1 MIRAKEVFKHFKA
14 NNKQCL
20 IDIQEALDRGLNG
33 KPGGIKPDE
42 FSIRDLAAHFVTVN
56 GEPIGHELVEDW
68 ASGRLIEADVVS
80 SSAFSAITQRV
91 VYAAV
96 LEGYQYPDAPLSR
109 LVRTVQAR
117 SRDTRILNFTLP
129 LADGKSL
136 EYAEGQ
142 DKPAVGLMT
151 EYVKSLPPVK
161 RGARIPITRETV
173 LFDETGQV
181 LEAARRLGES
191 IALEKERAL
200 TQYVTGLVSSCVIE
214 KRKTDSSEVASN
226 LFLTTGRWVNE
237 QANPMTDWTDFDDC
251 ENLLLQNTIPG
262 SAMPPMLTNRFVL
275 VPPQLRSTVNRILNA
290 TEVRT
295 GTSNIVA
302 SANPLANMGI
312 QPIVSPLV
320 WSEQVAAGVASAT
333 ATATWF
339 YGDLLQAMRY
349 VQVWPLEVT
358 ENRDDVAL
366 RRADILVE
374 FQATESGVPVVVEPR
389 VWIKNT
395 PS

>member
-1 MIRAKEVFKHFKA
+1 MIRAKEVYKHFKSDRQ
-14 NNKQCL
+14 QCL
-20 IDIQEALDRGLNG
+20 ADLQEALNRGLQG

-142 DKPAVGLMT
+142 DKPAIGLMT
-151 EYVKSLPPVK
+151 EYVKSLSPVK

-173 LFDETGQV
+173 LYDETGQV
-181 LEAARRLGES
+181 LEAARRVGEA

-200 TQYVTGLVSSCVIE
+200 IRYVAGLVSNCVIE
-214 KRKTDSSEVASN
+214 KRKTDSSESTSD
-226 LFLTTGRWVNE
+226 LFLTSGRWVNQ

-251 ENLLLQNTIPG
+251 ENLVLGNTLPG
-262 SAMPPMLTNRFVL
+262 TQQPPILTNRFVL

-302 SANPLANMGI
+302 AANPLANMGI

-333 ATATWF
+333 AAATWF

-358 ENRDDVAL
+358 ENRDDVGL

-374 FQATESGVPVVVEPR
+374 YQASENGVPAVVEPR
-389 VWIKNT
+389 VWVKNT

>member
-1 MIRAKEVFKHFKA
+1 MIRAKEVYKHFKSD
-14 NNKQCL
+14 KRQCL
-20 IDIQEALDRGLNG
+20 ADLQEALDRGLQS

-42 FSIRDLAAHFVTVN
+42 FSIRDLAAYFVTVN

-80 SSAFSAITQRV
+80 ASAFSAITQRV

-151 EYVKSLPPVK
+151 EYVKSLTPTK

-181 LEAARRLGES
+181 IEAARRVGEA
-191 IALEKERAL
+191 IALEKERVL
-200 TQYVTGLVSSCVIE
+200 TQYVTGLVPSCVIE
-214 KRKTDSSEVASN
+214 KRKTDSSEVTSD
-226 LFLTTGRWVNE
+226 LFLTSGRWTN
-237 QANPMTDWTDFDDC
+237 QQTNAMADWTDFDDC
-251 ENLLLQNTIPG
+251 ENLVLQNTFPG
-262 SAMPPMLTNRFVL
+262 TQVPPILTNRFVL
-275 VPPQLRSTVNRILNA
+275 VAPQLRSTVNRILNA

-295 GTSNIVA
+295 GSSNIVA

-320 WSEQVAAGVASAT
+320 WSEQVAAGVSSET
-333 ATATWF
+333 AAATWF

-358 ENRDDVAL
+358 ENRDDVGL

-374 FQATESGVPVVVEPR
+374 YQATESGVPVVVEPR